1 MAQMREEWLFMQL
14 RAAQLYE
21 EDDVQG
27 ALRLMRQINREQIRM
42 FEETAQEYEQTENC

>member
-1 MAQMREEWLFMQL
+1 MAQMREEWLFVQL

-27 ALRLMRQINREQIRM
+27 ALRLMRQINQEQIRL
-42 FEETAQEYEQTENC
+42 FEETVEECEQTENC

>member
-27 ALRLMRQINREQIRM
+27 ALKLMRQINREQIRL
-42 FEETAQEYEQTENC
+42 FQETAEEYEQTENC

>member
-1 MAQMREEWLFMQL
+1 MTQMREEWLFMQL

-27 ALRLMRQINREQIRM
+27 ALRLMRQINQEQIRW
-42 FEETAQEYEQTENC
+42 FDEIKEEYEQTENC